1 LLGKKHTFFR
11 FLPIFA
17 NAQASRVSQGE
28 QVGVLFWSHYADL
41 LIGIVCI
48 ASVFCFLGSRDIAD
62 LRERRIAGTVADV
75 ADHGHWLLPHLE
87 GNPRILKPPFADWI
101 AVGSMRLLGRNEFG
115 FRLPFALAGLGIIF
129 VGWAIAR
136 RLFDGETG
144 RIAALILAATPY
156 FISECH
162 SPSQDLLLSFFTGLA
177 LLLWLVWKKEGR
189 PWSASWW
196 GFYVSLSLAC
206 LFKGPLALV
215 IVSIP
220 IVLELWVSHQWQ
232 LGVRMR
238 PWWGLL
244 MVIGFACAWPI
255 MLWLWN
261 KDFLLQVL
269 ADAKRAVVPSQKN
282 HGWSYFQH
290 LSNWPWFTY
299 PWSIFGIGALFLPAW
314 GRKLQGWARLR
325 FCSGW
330 FTGNFVFFA
339 AFAKQPIHYLLPL
352 VPAVGVIEAVL
363 LRQFLKKIERR
374 NIDRFGWVVAVL
386 LSMCCVFFSFGVAF
400 SMYSH
405 EIASIT
411 QGLVVSCVLSIPAF
425 IGSGFLFSRPQ
436 RAFKLF
442 VLTGVLCIITISG
455 WIDPPLSARR
465 SIVSF
470 AQGINRLVPENE
482 PVYFAQTKEALPF
495 YARREFR
502 KVDIDSQPR
511 AAVSLLSSKK
521 QGYFLVAQDIYGML
535 ATLGKDQLMFEV
547 VLRDENSGKKGETPL
562 LLVRFVARQQQER
575 A

>member
-1 LLGKKHTFFR
+1 MSAKQQAFIR
-11 FLPIFA
+11 FLPRCA
-17 NAQASRVSQGE
+17 KSQALRVSQKE
-28 QVGVLFWSHYADL
+28 RADILFWAQYADL
-41 LIGIVCI
+41 LVGIVCI
-48 ASVFCFLGSRDIAD
+48 VSVFCFLGSRDIAD
-62 LRERRIAGTVADV
+62 VRERRIAGTAADV
-75 ADHGHWLLPHLE
+75 ADNGHWLLPQLE
-87 GNPRILKPPFADWI
+87 GKPRVLKPPFADWI
-101 AVGSMRLLGRNEFG
+101 VVGSMRLLGRNELG

-129 VGWAIAR
+129 VAWAITR

-144 RIAALILAATPY
+144 RIAALILAVTPY

-162 SPSQDLLLSFFTGLA
+162 SPSQDLLLSFFTSLA

-189 PWSASWW
+189 PWSVSWW

-244 MVIGFACAWPI
+244 MVIGFTFAWPI

-261 KDFLLQVL
+261 KDFLLQVI
-269 ADAKRAVVPSQKN
+269 ADVKRSVVPSQKN

-299 PWSIFGIGALFLPAW
+299 PWSIFGVGALFLPAW
-314 GRKLQGWARLR
+314 GRKLQSWSRLR
-325 FCSGW
+325 FCSW
-330 FTGNFVFFA
+330 WLTGNFVFFA
-339 AFAKQPIHYLLPL
+339 ACAKQPIHYLLPV
-352 VPAVGVIEAVL
+352 VPSVGVIGAVL
-363 LRQFLKKIERR
+363 LRQLLKKIESR

-386 LSMCCVFFSFGVAF
+386 LSLCCVFFSFGVGF

-405 EIASIT
+405 EIAT
-411 QGLVVSCVLSIPAF
+411 LTHGLVVGCVLSIPAF
-425 IGSGFLFSRPQ
+425 IGCCFLFSRPQ
-436 RAFKLF
+436 RALKLF

-455 WIDPPLSARR
+455 WIEPALSARR

-470 AQGINRLVPENE
+470 AQGLNRLVPGNE
-482 PVYFAQTKEALPF
+482 PVYFAHTKEALPF

-502 KVDIDSQPR
+502 KLDIDPQPR
-511 AAVSLLSSKK
+511 AAVSVLSSRK
-521 QGYFLVAQDIYGML
+521 QGYFLVAEDIYGML
-535 ATLGKDQLMFEV
+535 AALGKDQLRFEV
-547 VLRDENSGKKGETPL
+547 VLRDENSEKKGEIPL
-562 LLVRFVARQQQER
+562 LLVHFVARQ
-575 A
+575 